1 MHSVRNPLGDQ
12 PCDVDEVSGRYVLR
26 VSNAAVNN
34 IPVVEAESALKK
46 LCRIFDKAFGFP
58 VPSEPRLCEAH
69 VEIDLDG
76 PATPRAM
83 RSFRHLIGAETALD
97 RMRAVDDWNTFVHG
111 TPHVIHT
118 HKHGTQ
124 PLNLG

>member
-12 PCDVDEVSGRYVLR
+12 LCAVVEESGRFVLQ

-34 IPVVEAESALKK
+34 IPVIEAESALKR
-46 LCRIFDKAFGFP
+46 LCRIFDRAFGVP
-58 VPSEPRLCEAH
+58 VPSEPRPCEAH

-76 PATPRAM
+76 PATSRAM
-83 RSFRHLIGAETALD
+83 QTFRYLIGAETAVD
-97 RMRAVDDWNTFVHG
+97 RSRVIDDWNMFAHG